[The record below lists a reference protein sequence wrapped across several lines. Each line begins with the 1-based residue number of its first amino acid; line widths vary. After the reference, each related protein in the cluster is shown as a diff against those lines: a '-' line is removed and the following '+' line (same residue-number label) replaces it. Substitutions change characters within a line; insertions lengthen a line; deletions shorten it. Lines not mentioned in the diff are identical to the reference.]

1 MYVTSYKINNS
12 YTTYVIHDSGGDNR
26 SDNYTYRKPTP
37 MLEWKKDAKVS
48 HYFYG
53 IGKICEITN
62 HMVTV
67 HFKNSKGQK
76 RLRNIQV
83 SFEYNHVPNEIDSL
97 KLCY

>member
-12 YTTYVIHDSGGDNR
+12 YTTYVIHDSGDDR

-37 MLEWKKDAKVS
+37 KLEWKKDAKVS

-76 RLRNIQV
+76 RMRNIQV
-83 SFEYNHVPNEIDSL
+83 SFEYNRMPNEIDSL
-97 KLCY
+97 RLCY